1 VCVTVVYSGLWNCT
15 LNWCCCCCFIQNSL
29 ETLLEY
35 RIVASLDLRS
45 RCDVILVCFLT
56 LWCAAGLAFTCKLFK
71 YIFTPDTVVLRE
83 RLQAPAKNMCRN
95 VKWTMFW
102 FLFHPKVR
110 NNILFSLFDSFLCW
124 YVRTEVELWWLNVC
138 LKHNW
143 LFKTNRCDLYVS
155 STAWSFQ

>member
-1 VCVTVVYSGLWNCT
+1 MCVTVVYSGLWDCKS
-15 LNWCCCCCFIQNSL
+15 NWCCCCCFIQNSL

-95 VKWTMFW
+95 EKWTMFW
-102 FLFHPKVR
+102 FIFHPKVR
-110 NNILFSLFDSFLCW
+110 NNSIFPPLILS
-124 YVRTEVELWWLNVC
+124 VEWPPVDMCVLRWN
-138 LKHNW
+138 
-143 LFKTNRCDLYVS
+143 CDDWMFIWNIIGYSKLIVV
-155 STAWSFQ
+155 TFM